1 MNIFNGTIVTSLDK
15 TIKGQVLNYD
25 YDDDSA
31 MVYNWLDKKFVETK
45 LSNLVETPL

>member
-1 MNIFNGTIVTSLDK
+1 MIINGMIVRSLDK
-15 TIKGQVLNYD
+15 KIKGQVLNYD

-45 LSNLVETPL
+45 LSNLVESPL